1 MNERKITV
9 AMVKTY
15 HCTNRGADE
24 CGRRGLHYRSPAGA
38 NGRTWGTK
46 IRRYLA
52 ILGNLVLWEMYLISD
67 GNNIVKQRYHPIQS
81 GIAVS
86 FKKAVILC
94 LLFRLSCFG
103 VGGRKVSIPRSR

>member
-9 AMVKTY
+9 AMVETY

-52 ILGNLVLWEMYLISD
+52 ILGNPVLWEMYLISD
-67 GNNIVKQRYHPIQS
+67 GNNIAEQRCCLIQG
-81 GIAVS
+81 GIAAP
-86 FKKAVILC
+86 FKK
-94 LLFRLSCFG
+94 SG
-103 VGGRKVSIPRSR
+103 

>member
-1 MNERKITV
+1 MNDRKLTATMIE
-9 AMVKTY
+9 AY
-15 HCTNRGADE
+15 QCTNRGVDE
-24 CGRRGLHYRSPAGA
+24 CRCRGTHHRSPAGA

-52 ILGNLVLWEMYLISD
+52 ILGNPVLWEMYLISD
-67 GNNIVKQRYHPIQS
+67 GNNIVKQRCHPIQS

-103 VGGRKVSIPRSR
+103 VGGRKVSIPRPR